1 MADLFGYTKSGNA
14 IGQVASNEFATVNVG
29 GKLALAQNVT
39 VQYQQKI
46 DEVRALG
53 DSNIYWVPG
62 RASGSINISKLVGT
76 GGFFSGW
83 GIGACGAVNGISVS
97 LGGSACFSGGGNLS
111 FTGAVA
117 ESFSL
122 EMNSQSQTI
131 SETCMIRVASI
142 SN

>member
-29 GKLALAQNVT
+29 GKLALAQSVRVDYT
-39 VQYQQKI
+39 QKI

-62 RASGSINISKLVGT
+62 RASGNIDISKLVGT
-76 GGFFSGW
+76 GGFFSDW
-83 GIGACGAVNGISVS
+83 GVGACGAINGISVN
-97 LGGSACFSGGGNLS
+97 LGGGACFSGGGNLS

-117 ESFSL
+117 ESFTL
-122 EMNSQSQTI
+122 DMNSQQQTI
-131 SETCMIRVASI
+131 SESCKIRVASI